1 MANTIQIKRS
11 QVTNTPATLA
21 EGELAYSEA
30 SGYLFIGESGDVVTP
45 IGGDAVV
52 TKLAGIDDNANNYS
66 LPTASGATLGGV
78 KVGTGLAIDG
88 SGVLTATGSGGLN
101 EAQVDARV
109 QLGVDAIVAG
119 APAALDTLNELAA
132 ALNDDADTINNL
144 TTQIGTKLAKSSNLA
159 DLTNAATA
167 RSNLGL
173 DSMALQSAAS
183 VTITGGSVNG
193 VVLDG
198 GTF

>member
-1 MANTIQIKRS
+1 
-11 QVTNTPATLA
+11 
-21 EGELAYSEA
+21 
-30 SGYLFIGESGDVVTP
+30 
-45 IGGDAVV
+45 
-52 TKLAGIDDNANNYS
+52 
-66 LPTASGATLGGV
+66 ASGATLGGI

-132 ALNDDADTINNL
+132 ALGDDPDTISNL

>member
-11 QVTNTPATLA
+11 AITNTPASLA

-30 SGYLFIGESGDVVTP
+30 SGYLFIGETDGSVTAV
-45 IGGDAVV
+45 GGETVV

-66 LPTASGATLGGV
+66 LPTASGATLGGI

-132 ALNDDADTINNL
+132 ALGDDPDTISNL

>member
-11 QVTNTPATLA
+11 QVTNTPTTLA

-45 IGGDAVV
+45 IGGDTVV

-66 LPTASGATLGGV
+66 LPTASGASLGGV

-132 ALNDDADTINNL
+132 ALGDDPNTISNL
-144 TTQIGTKLAKSSNLA
+144 TSQVGSKLAKSSNLA
-159 DLTNAATA
+159 DLTNTATA

>member
-1 MANTIQIKRS
+1 
-11 QVTNTPATLA
+11 
-21 EGELAYSEA
+21 
-30 SGYLFIGESGDVVTP
+30 
-45 IGGDAVV
+45 
-52 TKLAGIDDNANNYS
+52 
-66 LPTASGATLGGV
+66 
-78 KVGTGLAIDG
+78 
-88 SGVLTATGSGGLN
+88 
-101 EAQVDARV
+101 
-109 QLGVDAIVAG
+109 
-119 APAALDTLNELAA
+119 
-132 ALNDDADTINNL
+132 DTISNL